1 MMIFG
6 TFPSFENTYS
16 KLINEPVPASHTS
29 SLFTVSSLPTISDSF
44 CGRYFSTLNTRRRR
58 RRRIVYKVTVY
69 YHGTFLVFVSVFFFT
84 CTSSSSPSIIP
95 SSINCTRDL
104 NWRAMMNCA
113 CVRGVASGEQK
124 NCKKILPVRLL
135 LTTAAVQ
142 ESLLKEVID
151 LLIH

>member
-1 MMIFG
+1 MIFG

-16 KLINEPVPASHTS
+16 KLINELVLASLTS

-44 CGRYFSTLNTRRRR
+44 CGRYFSTLNTRR

-95 SSINCTRDL
+95 SSISCTLYL

-124 NCKKILPVRLL
+124 NCKKVLPVRLL
-135 LTTAAVQ
+135 LTTAVQ